1 MPVFSN
7 VGSRVSLNFT
17 GTETVRLNNFPV
29 LEAIAPN
36 HAFVNELSHDK
47 PGEYTVNVSL
57 LSRTMVAFRYK
68 VHVDETNL
76 AAHAPILL
84 KPAWKPQGEKLGV
97 VIEYKLNPA
106 FASSSVAL
114 HNLVLIATYEGARAA
129 GCQTKP
135 TGTHLK
141 EKSLIY
147 WRLGDVTLDG
157 TMQKVVGRLIG
168 AEGGEPQPG
177 IIEARWEISSSTG
190 PALGS
195 GLGVSRLEPAGKGKE
210 KSDSSDPFAD
220 ESITSPSGTWIE
232 VESIK
237 KIISGKYDAKQV
249 DVRP

>member
-1 MPVFSN
+1 MK
-7 VGSRVSLNFT
+7 T
-17 GTETVRLNNFPV
+17 KTYIGTETIRLNNFPV

-36 HAFVNELSHDK
+36 YAFVKELSNDK
-47 PGEYTVNVSL
+47 REEYSVNLSL

-76 AAHAPILL
+76 AAHAPLVL
-84 KPAWKPQGEKLGV
+84 KSAWKPQGEKLGII
-97 VIEYKLNPA
+97 IEYKLNPA
-106 FASSSVAL
+106 FTTTSVAL

-141 EKSLIY
+141 DKCLIY

-168 AEGGEPQPG
+168 AEGGEPKPG
-177 IIEARWEISSSTG
+177 VVEARWELPSPSG
-190 PALGS
+190 RAFGS
-195 GLGVSRLEPAGKGKE
+195 GLSVSRLDTSGKGKE
-210 KSDSSDPFAD
+210 RMDSSDPFAD
-220 ESITSPSGTWIE
+220 DSVSSSGNWVE
-232 VESIK
+232 VESLK

-249 DVRP
+249 GVAVA